1 MASEYYGLNRGQTE
15 FQIVNG
21 TSTNSTDIEVR
32 VDLTKGFKKSE
43 VLVKLEELADH
54 ILKDKAAVFG

>member
-15 FQIVNG
+15 FSIVNG

-32 VDLTKGFKKSE
+32 VDLTKSWKKAE
-43 VLVKLEELADH
+43 VLQKLEEIKNH